1 MRMRHIFIC
10 ALYDSTFPQYLIN
23 GKIFEKKKLLN
34 TNCVFWFYN
43 TTYVWNISHFKK
55 NWSFF
60 FILIEDIAHVSILTI
75 KQIIYYAKNT
85 TTVYDIGILLWQ
97 HVFGLPLDHLQTNV
111 LKHWMYLL
119 LKNVGLNLA

>member
-60 FILIEDIAHVSILTI
+60 FILIEDIAPRLNSHNKTNNLLRQEHNDSIRYWYLTMATCFRPSFRPSSD
-75 KQIIYYAKNT
+75 QRS
-85 TTVYDIGILLWQ
+85 
-97 HVFGLPLDHLQTNV
+97 
-111 LKHWMYLL
+111 
-119 LKNVGLNLA
+119 